1 MPPPRAAASWV
12 AAKFYTGP
20 RGPCARQLS
29 GDDAKRFAGTHDATT
44 VARVGW
50 CVDTLRLFWGLIYW
64 NLRKSWFRLRRGHA
78 SCPCQSPSDSGRAL
92 KTACDACLHWNR
104 PERFRAVCPLLA
116 RTSDG
121 LRCSADTADVRPFWG
136 RALGMFAGTGFALYL
151 TAAVTVFVFLRSIG
165 YPVNIFHVTLPPYW
179 HRVTEVRSGYFL
191 NKSQV
196 AFSEGKPAEA
206 LLYLDSAYQFDP
218 RNQTAGLLLA
228 QHLQVGQP
236 ARSDVIFQRLMEGQK
251 EERHLIAQEWFRALL
266 ARGNFERV
274 AELARAQ
281 IQSGAPGSSV
291 WIRALVF
298 ARRRL
303 PPLSEREARTEA
315 ALPAMAPWL
324 PVFEVEKLLRAGRA
338 TEARAILTRDWS
350 ETPDEFEA
358 FYQSTVLTELGD
370 TFAALDALARKPGV
384 TDGEVL
390 LTARLGALAAGGKD
404 RLLQQEIDRALS
416 ARLTPA
422 TLPLIKVITGHLIR
436 WPDRA
441 LFARVLAKIEGERVP
456 FTDQTAGI
464 WFGVF
469 CAAGAVGDEANLGRM
484 SAFIRQ
490 STGQPFL
497 VLGATEAFFRGDSNE
512 RTILPFLPVLLVPL
526 EVTYAL
532 LDRYTGREA
541 NLRGAS
547 SR

>member
-1 MPPPRAAASWV
+1 
-12 AAKFYTGP
+12 
-20 RGPCARQLS
+20 
-29 GDDAKRFAGTHDATT
+29 
-44 VARVGW
+44 
-50 CVDTLRLFWGLIYW
+50 
-64 NLRKSWFRLRRGHA
+64 
-78 SCPCQSPSDSGRAL
+78 
-92 KTACDACLHWNR
+92 
-104 PERFRAVCPLLA
+104 
-116 RTSDG
+116 
-121 LRCSADTADVRPFWG
+121 
-136 RALGMFAGTGFALYL
+136 
-151 TAAVTVFVFLRSIG
+151 
-165 YPVNIFHVTLPPYW
+165 
-179 HRVTEVRSGYFL
+179 
-191 NKSQV
+191 
-196 AFSEGKPAEA
+196 
-206 LLYLDSAYQFDP
+206 
-218 RNQTAGLLLA
+218 
-228 QHLQVGQP
+228 
-236 ARSDVIFQRLMEGQK
+236 
-251 EERHLIAQEWFRALL
+251 
-266 ARGNFERV
+266 
-274 AELARAQ
+274 
-281 IQSGAPGSSV
+281 
-291 WIRALVF
+291 
-298 ARRRL
+298 
-303 PPLSEREARTEA
+303 
-315 ALPAMAPWL
+315 
-324 PVFEVEKLLRAGRA
+324 
-338 TEARAILTRDWS
+338 
-350 ETPDEFEA
+350 
-358 FYQSTVLTELGD
+358 
-370 TFAALDALARKPGV
+370 AALDALARKSGV

-390 LTARLGALAAGGKD
+390 LTARLGALAAGGPD